1 MGEKKT
7 ISNWVKYIKRG
18 GGIINPVGDIDII
31 KAMLSKARGKLKTA
45 QIDFD
50 NERYDDSVSRSYY
63 AVFHAI
69 SAVLLSKGLHF
80 SSHSQT
86 IGAFNKEFIKSKEFS
101 ASFTKI
107 IEKLFNGRQIGDYD
121 IESCLDADIAKEDLE
136 EAGKIIDACETYLAK
151 VYKVSKN
158 YWKE

>member
-1 MGEKKT
+1 MGKKKK
-7 ISNWVKYIKRG
+7 ISNRAEYIKRG
-18 GGIINPVGDIDII
+18 GGIMKPMGNIDVI
-31 KAMLSKARGKLKTA
+31 KAMLSKAREKLKTA
-45 QIDFD
+45 RIDFD

>member
-1 MGEKKT
+1 MKPIGK
-7 ISNWVKYIKRG
+7 
-18 GGIINPVGDIDII
+18 IDVI
-31 KAMLSKARGKLKTA
+31 KAMLSKACEKMKTA
-45 QIDFD
+45 RIDFD

-63 AVFHAI
+63 AVFHTI

-86 IGAFNKEFIKSKEFS
+86 IGAFNKEFIKSKEFP

-107 IEKLFNGRQIGDYD
+107 IENLFNERQTGDYD
-121 IESCLDADIAKEDLE
+121 FETYLDADIAKEDLE
-136 EAGKIIDACETYLAK
+136 EAEKIIDACETYLAK
-151 VYKVSKN
+151 IYKVSRN